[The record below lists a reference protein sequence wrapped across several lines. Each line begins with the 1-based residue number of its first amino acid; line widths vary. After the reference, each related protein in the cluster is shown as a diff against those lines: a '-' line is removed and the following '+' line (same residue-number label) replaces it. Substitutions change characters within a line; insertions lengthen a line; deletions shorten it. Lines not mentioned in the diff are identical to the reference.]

1 MSSDYAAVG
10 RGEDSLNASGSA
22 LFSSF
27 LAGHQTKRLTFA
39 EDHKTALT
47 PREQHWLSSYFTL
60 LARNR
65 QDAQLLSRER
75 ISAKKP
81 DGKTY

>member
-27 LAGHQTKRLTFA
+27 LVGNHTKRLTFA

-47 PREQHWLSSYFTL
+47 PRE
-60 LARNR
+60 
-65 QDAQLLSRER
+65 
-75 ISAKKP
+75 
-81 DGKTY
+81 